1 MLLVIQLQ
9 KRKKKKGNWKKGNF
23 LALISSN
30 STQQFFVSPS
40 RKHEIIEIEQAYSL
54 SVRDVACQRHRVV
67 VELFVIVH
75 PHFSSSSGV
84 PGENVSTASGERVR
98 MTFSK
103 HVADARARN
112 NLQAAAALPHSE
124 RYF

>member
-9 KRKKKKGNWKKGNF
+9 KRKKKKEKRELVV

-124 RYF
+124 RYL